1 MYEFVLALHNL
12 VRWVV
17 LILAILAVVRAYL
30 GWFGKR
36 AWTGRDRQVGMFTGI
51 ALDIQL
57 LIGLLLYIFFSP
69 LTRSAF
75 QNFGAAM
82 GNSDLRFFAV
92 EHVFTMVLAVV
103 FAHLGSILPR
113 KVENAM
119 IKHQRAAIWFSLLL
133 VILLLGTPWMRP
145 LLRGW

>member
-1 MYEFVLALHNL
+1 MYPILLALHNL

-36 AWTGRDRQVGMFTGI
+36 AWTGRDRQVGMFTGMAI
-51 ALDIQL
+51 DIQFL
-57 LIGLLLYIFFSP
+57 LGLLLHIFFSP

-82 GNSDLRFFAV
+82 GNPDLRFFAL
-92 EHVFTMVLAVV
+92 EHVFYMVLAVV

-113 KVENAM
+113 KVEGAAA
-119 IKHQRAAIWFSLLL
+119 KHQRAAIWFSLML
-133 VILLLGTPWMRP
+133 VVVLLGTPWTRP
-145 LLRGW
+145 LLRGF